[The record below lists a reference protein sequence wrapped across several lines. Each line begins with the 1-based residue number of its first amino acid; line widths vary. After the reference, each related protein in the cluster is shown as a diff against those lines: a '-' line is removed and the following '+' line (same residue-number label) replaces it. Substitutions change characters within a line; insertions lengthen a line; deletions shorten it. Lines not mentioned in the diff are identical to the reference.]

1 MIWLFE
7 RGEEVVRLE
16 TRIDHA
22 TGEYVVDIK
31 WASRAAETE
40 RYRDAVGFERRMVEL
55 EQQLASDQW
64 TQAGTSPRLLPHGWR
79 GPIPH

>member
-16 TRIDHA
+16 TRIDA
-22 TGEYVVDIK
+22 GSGEYVVEIT
-31 WASRAAETE
+31 WASRPREVL
-40 RYRDAVGFERRMVEL
+40 RFRDQEAFRSRLVAL
-55 EQQLASDQW
+55 EQQLAQENW
-64 TQAGTSPRLLPHGWR
+64 TQLGSPEILPSGWR